1 MTKQQIKTIFEKAL
15 VNFFTELEENNV
27 PTENVNLSLQY
38 IDEEYGEYKI

>member
-15 VNFFTELEENNV
+15 ANFFTELEENNV

-38 IDEEYGEYKI
+38 IDVKIE